1 MAPYQPTPKTSNL
14 LTISLHIRQNVN
26 LTTTT
31 KINPQKTSSHT
42 TTSDLSEDSFTATL
56 KIKPKSDIERKR
68 LQTAISH
75 ATLIQEQKAI
85 LRQNLDAIE
94 ELSDIPLGDSAT
106 LAETERFL
114 DAMVDFQGSD
124 YDALIEERHVNGRCG
139 YALCANAPRKA
150 LPKAPWMKNR
160 GQDMWCSDACAKK
173 ALYIK
178 AQLSETP
185 AWERRA
191 GDRNPLVLYGGSQAS
206 SSPQQMQLPV
216 RQKETPAKSS
226 ERELAYERGEV
237 DTVAAAKMGRVLA
250 AQVQENSIISSVM
263 PPTATSFAD
272 SDVHDLIEGY
282 QPRGVQ
288 QGNRITIKSGD
299 ADSEEDD

>member
-1 MAPYQPTPKTSNL
+1 MTTSQPAPKSIL
-14 LTISLHIRQNVN
+14 
-26 LTTTT
+26 
-31 KINPQKTSSHT
+31 KKTSSHT
-42 TTSDLSEDSFTATL
+42 SSSDPSDSLTANL
-56 KIKPKSDIERKR
+56 KIKPKSDLERKR

-85 LRQNLDAIE
+85 LRKNLDAIE
-94 ELSDIPLGDSAT
+94 ELSDIPVEGAASM
-106 LAETERFL
+106 AETERFL
-114 DAMVDFQGSD
+114 DAMVDFQASD

-139 YALCANAPRKA
+139 YALCANAPREAK
-150 LPKAPWMKNR
+150 PKAPWIKNR
-160 GQDMWCSDACAKK
+160 GQEMWCTDACAKK

-191 GDRNPLVLYGGSQAS
+191 GDRNPLVLYGGSQATS
-206 SSPQQMQLPV
+206 STEQMQLPV
-216 RQKETPAKSS
+216 RQKAAPKNTS

-237 DTVAAAKMGRVLA
+237 DTVAAAKMDKVLA

-272 SDVHDLIEGY
+272 RDVHDLIEGY

-288 QGNRITIKSGD
+288 QGNHITIKSED
-299 ADSEEDD
+299 ADSEQEDD

>member
-1 MAPYQPTPKTSNL
+1 MSTSQPPPKSIL
-14 LTISLHIRQNVN
+14 
-26 LTTTT
+26 
-31 KINPQKTSSHT
+31 KKTSSHT
-42 TTSDLSEDSFTATL
+42 NTSDPSDSLTATL

-85 LRQNLDAIE
+85 LRKNLDAIE
-94 ELSDIPLGDSAT
+94 ELSDIPLESCASV
-106 LAETERFL
+106 AETERFL

-150 LPKAPWMKNR
+150 LPKAPWIKDR
-160 GQDMWCSDACAKK
+160 GQEMWCTDACAKK

-191 GDRNPLVLYGGSQAS
+191 GDRNPLVLYGGSQTS

-216 RQKETPAKSS
+216 RQKATPTEISG
-226 ERELAYERGEV
+226 RELAYERGEV
-237 DTVAAAKMGRVLA
+237 DTVAAAKMDMVLA

-288 QGNRITIKSGD
+288 QGNRITIKSED
-299 ADSEEDD
+299 ADSEHEDD